1 VSPRGSVIVI
11 VPLLDVPIDSVFEWL
26 IVKFVLAQG
35 SITLSFLLQENNRRI
50 NTVKQ
55 ADRSSLMF
63 IAL

>member
-11 VPLLDVPIDSVFEWL
+11 VPLLDVPIDSVFEWV